1 MASSLKLSELPSSS
15 DLNASDLFLV
25 ADVENQQSKSV
36 RFDSLNS
43 ALVFQNMS
51 GYDSYTAEVEEINDN
66 ISTIIGSFVGDTFK
80 SLAEL
85 YDHINSNATLETTR
99 FDSMSNLVDILDD
112 RVSTELLTNGQ
123 NIASLFTRLDELED
137 MQFQAGLATGYLY
150 AQNVTVGEV

>member
-43 ALVFQNMS
+43 SLVFQNMS

-66 ISTIIGSFVGDTFK
+66 ISTIIGTFAGDTFK

-85 YDHINSNATLETTR
+85 YDQINSNATLETTR
-99 FDSMSNLVDILDD
+99 FDSVSNIVDILDG

-123 NIASLFTRLDELED
+123 NIASLFNRLDELED